1 MNLTKEQIDDVR
13 LVAYAYLRQGILDT
27 ALVFFEA
34 LLELD
39 HKTPYDLS
47 TVGAIY
53 LEMGRP
59 EEALPFFDLSLQKE
73 PDNQFTQLNKIKAF
87 SSLGKKRQALLGAID
102 LKKSQDP
109 IIAKEAEALTLAYE
123 MKEISSPK

>member
-1 MNLTKEQIDDVR
+1 MNLTKEQIADVR

-39 HKTPYDLS
+39 RETPYDLH

-59 EEALPFFDLSLQKE
+59 EKALSFLDLSLQKE
-73 PDNQFTQLNKIKAF
+73 PDNQIAQINRVKAF
-87 SSLGKKRQALLGAID
+87 SALGKKRQALLGAID
-102 LKKSQDP
+102 LKKSADP
-109 IIAKEAEALTLAYE
+109 SIAKEAEALTLAYE
-123 MKEISSPK
+123 SKEIS